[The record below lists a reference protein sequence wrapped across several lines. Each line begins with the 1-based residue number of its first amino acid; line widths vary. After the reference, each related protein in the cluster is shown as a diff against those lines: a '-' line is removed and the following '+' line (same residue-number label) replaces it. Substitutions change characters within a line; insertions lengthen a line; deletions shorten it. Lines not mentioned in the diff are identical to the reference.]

1 MSRYN
6 AEHYHDPT
14 ARDALRAVERDKAEA
29 LPVQITLRGVPH
41 TKKNSQ
47 RILRGTGGRRYVA
60 PSETY
65 MEYERA
71 CLYQIRRPRRAIAE
85 PVNVRCLYYMPDR
98 RRVDLVNLLEATDD
112 ILVRAGVLADDCVA
126 IVAAHD
132 GSRVLLDRQRPRVEI
147 VIERIEIEL

>member
-14 ARDALRAVERDKAEA
+14 AQDALRSVERDKAEA

-85 PVNVRCLYYMPDR
+85 PVNVRCLY
-98 RRVDLVNLLEATDD
+98 
-112 ILVRAGVLADDCVA
+112 
-126 IVAAHD
+126 
-132 GSRVLLDRQRPRVEI
+132 
-147 VIERIEIEL
+147 